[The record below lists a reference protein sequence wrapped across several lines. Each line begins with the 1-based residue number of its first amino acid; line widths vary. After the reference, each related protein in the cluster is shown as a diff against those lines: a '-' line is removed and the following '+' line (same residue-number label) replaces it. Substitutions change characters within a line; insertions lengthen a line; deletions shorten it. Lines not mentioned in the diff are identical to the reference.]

1 VAARPAAPRT
11 PKAAGARAHEAGG
24 PPAQEAGG
32 APAQEAGDAFQRA
45 RRPEQKEQR
54 REAILA
60 AAADLARRDGVRAV
74 SLSDIAR
81 AVGIHKSALLRY
93 FETREQIFLELTG
106 RFWRDWQEA
115 TASALADVSPGDADA
130 VAATLAS
137 SFVERP
143 LLCDLIPHTA
153 LNLERHASVD
163 AVHAYKLTSLGA
175 VDAVAAALAAPLP
188 DLSDDG
194 RRELVSYVAL
204 LAGSMYQIATPPQP
218 LADLY
223 EREPRLGHSLLD
235 LDARLTRAARVAVAG
250 ITALR

>member
-1 VAARPAAPRT
+1 MPGKT
-11 PKAAGARAHEAGG
+11 HEAS
-24 PPAQEAGG
+24 ASE
-32 APAQEAGDAFQRA
+32 DFQRA

-60 AAADLARRDGVRAV
+60 AAAALARRDGVREV
-74 SLSDIAR
+74 TLSEIAR

-106 RFWRDWQEA
+106 REWGEWREA
-115 TASALADVSPGDADA
+115 TTAALAEVAPGDADA
-130 VAATLAS
+130 VAATVAA

-153 LNLERHASVD
+153 LNLERHASVG

-175 VDAVAAALAAPLP
+175 VDAVAAALAGPLP
-188 DLSDDG
+188 DLDDEA
-194 RRELVSYVAL
+194 RREVVSYVAL
-204 LAGSMYQIATPPQP
+204 LAGSMYQIATPPKP

-223 EREPRLGHSLLD
+223 RREPKLGHSLLD
-235 LDARLTRAARVAVAG
+235 LDGRLTRATRVTIAG
-250 ITALR
+250 LEALR

>member
-1 VAARPAAPRT
+1 MPGKTHQAST
-11 PKAAGARAHEAGG
+11 GE
-24 PPAQEAGG
+24 
-32 APAQEAGDAFQRA
+32 DFQRA

-60 AAADLARRDGVRAV
+60 AAAALARRDGVREV
-74 SLSDIAR
+74 TLSEIAR

-106 RFWRDWQEA
+106 REWREWREA
-115 TASALADVSPGDADA
+115 TTTALAEVAPGDADA
-130 VAATLAS
+130 VAAALAA

-153 LNLERHASVD
+153 LNLERHASVE

-175 VDAVAAALAAPLP
+175 VDAVAAALAGPLP
-188 DLSDDG
+188 DLDDEA
-194 RRELVSYVAL
+194 RREVVSYVAL
-204 LAGSMYQIATPPQP
+204 LAGSMYQIATPPKP

-223 EREPRLGHSLLD
+223 KREPKLGHSLLD
-235 LDARLTRAARVAVAG
+235 LDARLTRATRVTIAG
-250 ITALR
+250 LEALC

>member
-1 VAARPAAPRT
+1 MPT
-11 PKAAGARAHEAGG
+11 GTHKAAGTT
-24 PPAQEAGG
+24 
-32 APAQEAGDAFQRA
+32 AGDDFQRA

-60 AAADLARRDGVRAV
+60 AAADLARRDRVREV
-74 SLSDIAR
+74 TLSEIAR

-106 RFWRDWQEA
+106 REWEAWREA
-115 TASALADVSPGDADA
+115 TTAALAGIAPDHPDA
-130 VAATLAS
+130 VAAALAA

-153 LNLERHASVD
+153 LNLERHASVE

-175 VDAVAAALAAPLP
+175 IDAVAAALAGPLP
-188 DLSDDG
+188 DLPDDA

-204 LAGSMYQIATPPQP
+204 LAGSMYQIATPPPP

-223 EREPRLGHSLLD
+223 KREPKLGHSLLD
-235 LDARLTRAARVAVAG
+235 LDACLTRATRVAIAG
-250 ITALR
+250 IAALPG

>member
-1 VAARPAAPRT
+1 MASKTQAAA
-11 PKAAGARAHEAGG
+11 
-24 PPAQEAGG
+24 
-32 APAQEAGDAFQRA
+32 DDFQRA

-60 AAADLARRDGVRAV
+60 AAATLARRDGVRAV
-74 SLSDIAR
+74 TLSEIAR

-106 RFWRDWQEA
+106 REWDGWREA
-115 TASALADVSPGDADA
+115 TIAALSTVAPADAEAVARALAA
-130 VAATLAS
+130 

-153 LNLERHASVD
+153 LNLERHASVE

-175 VDAVAAALAAPLP
+175 VDAVAAALAGPLP
-188 DLSDDG
+188 DLDDEA
-194 RRELVSYVAL
+194 RREVVSYVAL
-204 LAGSMYQIATPPQP
+204 LAGSMYQIATPPKP

-223 EREPRLGHSLLD
+223 KREPKLGHSHLD
-235 LDARLTRAARVAVAG
+235 LDARLTRATRVTIAG
-250 ITALR
+250 LEALPGPRG

>member
-1 VAARPAAPRT
+1 VPSKTQPAT
-11 PKAAGARAHEAGG
+11 E
-24 PPAQEAGG
+24 
-32 APAQEAGDAFQRA
+32 AFQRA

-74 SLSDIAR
+74 TLSDIAR

-106 RFWRDWQEA
+106 REWAAWQESTTA
-115 TASALADVSPGDADA
+115 TLAEIASGDADA
-130 VAATLAS
+130 VATALAA
-137 SFVERP
+137 SFIERP

-153 LNLERHASVD
+153 LNLERHVSVE

-175 VDAVAAALAAPLP
+175 VDAVAAAIAGPLP
-188 DLSDDG
+188 DLSAEE
-194 RRELVSYVAL
+194 RLELVSYVAL
-204 LAGSMYQIATPPQP
+204 LAGSMFQIATPPKP

-223 EREPRLGHSLLD
+223 RREPKLGHSLLD
-235 LDARLTRAARVAVAG
+235 LDARLTRAARVAIAG
-250 ITALR
+250 LEALR